1 MADQKLPKDELEA
14 LRWFRQRLRHLAREH
29 PALKT
34 TKHQERLS
42 AYLTQQALEEQE
54 TCPESPQETPE
65 ADPQEPD
72 SSTTVPRAALP
83 GRVAA
88 AAQRVR
94 SQLDIGLRRG
104 TGYRQRYGP

>member
-1 MADQKLPKDELEA
+1 MTDKKRPKDELEA
-14 LRWFRQRLRHLAREH
+14 LRWFRKRLRHGGREH

-54 TCPESPQETPE
+54 TCPESPRADQP

-72 SSTTVPRAALP
+72 TSTTPNGSP
-83 GRVAA
+83 
-88 AAQRVR
+88 
-94 SQLDIGLRRG
+94 
-104 TGYRQRYGP
+104 

>member
-1 MADQKLPKDELEA
+1 MPDTHDDLES

-42 AYLTQQALEEQE
+42 AYLTQQALEEPE
-54 TCPESPQETPE
+54 TCPESPQADQQ

-72 SSTTVPRAALP
+72 TSTTPNASP
-83 GRVAA
+83 
-88 AAQRVR
+88 
-94 SQLDIGLRRG
+94 
-104 TGYRQRYGP
+104 